1 MNSAWQQFTL
11 SNLRLHQW
19 RGASYLYRLV
29 GLLQA
34 WRQGSWLMQWGEAIG
49 AVLVALVFTLT
60 PFVPNSLV
68 AVLLFAG
75 GAFWALLTLSDETV
89 YPQGLP
95 LKVTPIHLLVLL
107 YFGVSVVAT
116 ALSPV
121 KQAAATGLGKLT
133 LYLLFFALMARILRS
148 LVFATGLLLYSSM
161 YRCLSVLMACSS
173 GFRVLRHWQLGLI
186 QLRLYLKRR
195 VFIAFWVTRIYWRL
209 ICYLRSLYRLW
220 LSLFGVAGVPKP

>member
-19 RGASYLYRLV
+19 RGASYFYRLV

-34 WRQGSWLMQWGEAIG
+34 WRRSSWLLQWGESIG

-60 PFVPNSLV
+60 PFVSNNLV

-75 GAFWALLTLSDETV
+75 GAFWLLLTLSDETV
-89 YPQGLP
+89 YDEGLP

-107 YFGVSVVAT
+107 YFGISTVAT

-121 KQAAATGLGKLT
+121 KNAAATGLGKLT

-148 LVFATGLLLYSSM
+148 PRIRQLDDDFVSPCFFACQCLRCAAVVFWSCGTGN
-161 YRCLSVLMACSS
+161 
-173 GFRVLRHWQLGLI
+173 LG
-186 QLRLYLKRR
+186 
-195 VFIAFWVTRIYWRL
+195 
-209 ICYLRSLYRLW
+209 
-220 LSLFGVAGVPKP
+220 